1 MRRALEEINEENTK
15 FTDNLGTVERYQRV
29 GYTIEGEIIFY
40 DQDIYVRPVYSK
52 LTYDLFTDPR
62 PELRPLYNSYTD
74 TNRPSTRI
82 YMDERGLLNERLADD
97 PLYWDATDPRSWKI
111 LLDIGDER
119 HERYLENLETESH

>member
-1 MRRALEEINEENTK
+1 M
-15 FTDNLGTVERYQRV
+15 

-97 PLYWDATDPRSWKI
+97 PLFWDATDPRSWKI

>member
-1 MRRALEEINEENTK
+1 M
-15 FTDNLGTVERYQRV
+15 

-82 YMDERGLLNERLADD
+82 YMDERGLLNERLADY
-97 PLYWDATDPRSWKI
+97 PLFWDATDPRSWKI